1 MYYRLNSTLLY
12 SALFSGLGVFSY
24 LLLVNHTGLGI
35 QVTDA
40 LHSVGA
46 FFFFIAAFNI
56 LGHATIRLTSW
67 INSQYSRTLPH
78 SWKFISIYLLV
89 MLMFFL
95 LNYGLLVTAKLI
107 VRASHPFL
115 FPNGGVRLLVLVWL
129 VELVVLGLLLANRS
143 MRQTL
148 KLQRKA
154 AALQKETNT
163 ARYTA
168 LQNQLNP
175 HFLFNSLNTLIS
187 EIRYNP
193 QNAERFTQHL
203 SDVYRYTL
211 QCQEQRMAS
220 LRDELSFLRSYL
232 FLHQVRLGDCIHLDN
247 RIPAALQEMR
257 IPPLTLQL
265 LVENVIKHNTIHTGK
280 PMTIEL
286 FCPEQSSVAHA
297 EVRHELIM
305 RTPIRPKKCVAPS
318 GRGLKNLSARYLLL
332 CQRDITIV
340 NDHEFFT
347 VIIPLLNE

>member
-1 MYYRLNSTLLY
+1 MIEERTMYIPRINATLLY
-12 SALFSGLGVFSY
+12 SALFSGLGVFSF
-24 LLLVNHTGLGI
+24 LLLVNHTDLAP
-35 QVTDA
+35 QVADA

-46 FFFFIAAFNI
+46 FLFFIAAFNI

-67 INSQYSRTLPH
+67 VNNQYSRTLPRR
-78 SWKFISIYLLV
+78 WKLISIYVLV

-95 LNYGLLVTAKLI
+95 LNYGLLVTAKFI
-107 VRASHPFL
+107 VGASRPFL
-115 FPNGGVRLLVLVWL
+115 FPNGGVRILVLVWL
-129 VELVVLGLLLANRS
+129 VELVILGLLLANRS
-143 MRQTL
+143 MLRTL

-154 AALQKETNT
+154 ASLQKETNT

-220 LRDELSFLRSYL
+220 LRDELSFLQSYI

-247 RIPAALQEMR
+247 RIPASLNEMK

-280 PMTIEL
+280 QMTIEL
-286 FCPEQSSVAHA
+286 FCSEKGS
-297 EVRHELIM
+297 ELIM
-305 RTPIRPKKCVAPS
+305 RNSIRPKKCIVPS

-332 CQRDITIV
+332 CQRDIAIESTPEYFTIQ
-340 NDHEFFT
+340 
-347 VIIPLLNE
+347 IPLLHE